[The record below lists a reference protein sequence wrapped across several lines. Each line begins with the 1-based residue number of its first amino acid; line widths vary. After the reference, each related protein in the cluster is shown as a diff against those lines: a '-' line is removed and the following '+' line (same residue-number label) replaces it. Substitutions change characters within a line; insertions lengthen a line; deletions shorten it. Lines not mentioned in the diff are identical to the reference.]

1 MLECHLHK
9 VIWRL
14 ILQCTSHFFFFIV
27 LKTRFQLCFALLSSF
42 HLRAWCTRPVY
53 KGGRKS
59 LTSAAVPTR
68 CSMRV
73 FFFGGGVHHLMTYCL
88 FVLFFFCWRSF
99 FHSFSYCVLLFS
111 FFFFHYVVF
120 HRLCMFM
127 CVCTCASAHL
137 CAYYSFFFSKYYL
150 TLTHSTPGR
159 IRLCF
164 LFFFLSVLN
173 LSYNSIKRKKWTNKK
188 KCGALRSVTV
198 LSAAFGAY
206 FSSRVNPMWRATSL
220 SFKKKKCEVL

>member
-1 MLECHLHK
+1 MLC
-9 VIWRL
+9 
-14 ILQCTSHFFFFIV
+14 C
-27 LKTRFQLCFALLSSF
+27 LLSICVRDAQGRF
-42 HLRAWCTRPVY
+42 I
-53 KGGRKS
+53 KGEEKAS
-59 LTSAAVPTR
+59 LLLLCQLVVA
-68 CSMRV
+68 CE

-164 LFFFLSVLN
+164 LFFF
-173 LSYNSIKRKKWTNKK
+173 
-188 KCGALRSVTV
+188 
-198 LSAAFGAY
+198 
-206 FSSRVNPMWRATSL
+206 SL
-220 SFKKKKCEVL
+220 C

>member
-73 FFFGGGVHHLMTYCL
+73 FFWGGSASPYDVLSFCSFFFL
-88 FVLFFFCWRSF
+88 LAFFLSFVL
-99 FHSFSYCVLLFS
+99 LLCPFIL

-164 LFFFLSVLN
+164 LFFF
-173 LSYNSIKRKKWTNKK
+173 
-188 KCGALRSVTV
+188 
-198 LSAAFGAY
+198 
-206 FSSRVNPMWRATSL
+206 SL
-220 SFKKKKCEVL
+220 CWISLIIQ

>member
-73 FFFGGGVHHLMTYCL
+73 FFFLGGECITLWRTV
-88 FVLFFFCWRSF
+88 FLFFFFSVGVLSFIRSLIV
-99 FHSFSYCVLLFS
+99 SFYSL
-111 FFFFHYVVF
+111 FFFHYVVF

-137 CAYYSFFFSKYYL
+137 CAYYSFFFFKVLFNPHPLHPREDPTVFS
-150 TLTHSTPGR
+150 
-159 IRLCF
+159 
-164 LFFFLSVLN
+164 FFF
-173 LSYNSIKRKKWTNKK
+173 
-188 KCGALRSVTV
+188 
-198 LSAAFGAY
+198 
-206 FSSRVNPMWRATSL
+206 SL
-220 SFKKKKCEVL
+220 CVESLL